1 MKRRDFLR
9 TSLKVTALPVLA
21 WGQIGSSALAQ
32 SLREA
37 NAGFNNLLILVEL
50 KGANDGLNT
59 VVPFADP
66 AYAAL
71 RPRIGIKREDVVQLS
86 ERTGLHPSLAPLL
99 PFWKTSQMA
108 VVEGVGYPGANLSH
122 FRSIEIWDTASN
134 ATEYLHQGWLARA
147 FAANPVPKQFLAD
160 GVVVGSNDMGPLAG
174 APRGV
179 ALANPDQ
186 FMRQAKLLEN
196 EKGGFARN
204 PALNHILKV
213 ETNIIDAA
221 ANLNA
226 RREFKTVFPQNEF
239 GNQIRTAMQIAANP
253 AGVAALRVTL
263 GGFDTHQN
271 QPGTHANLMKV
282 LAEGLVAMKSALD
295 EIGRWDSTLVM
306 TYSEFG
312 RRPKENQSNGTDHG
326 TAAPQFVM
334 GGRVKGG
341 MYGQAPALSRLDGSG
356 NLPHAVDFRDLYATV
371 LERWWRMPA
380 QNVLGGK
387 FAGLDLIKA

>member
-9 TSLKVTALPVLA
+9 AAATLPVLA
-21 WGQIGSSALAQ
+21 WTPGFAQ
-32 SLREA
+32 SS
-37 NAGFNNLLILVEL
+37 AGFNNLLILVEL

-66 AYAAL
+66 AYATL
-71 RPRIGIKREDVVQLS
+71 RPRIGVKREEVVQLS
-86 ERTGLHPSLAPLL
+86 ERAGLHPSLAPLL
-99 PFWKTSQMA
+99 PFWKANQMA
-108 VVEGVGYPGANLSH
+108 VVEGVGYPNANLSH

-147 FAANPVPKQFLAD
+147 FAANPVPKSFLAD

-226 RREFKTVFPQNEF
+226 RREFNTVFPQNEF

-253 AGVAALRVTL
+253 AGVAAVRVTL

-282 LAEGLVAMKSALD
+282 LAEGMVAMKSALD

-326 TAAPQFVM
+326 TAAPQFAF

-341 MYGQAPALSRLDGSG
+341 LYGQAPALSRLDGSG
-356 NLPHAVDFRDLYATV
+356 NLSYAVDFRDLYATV
-371 LERWWRMPA
+371 LERWWRMSA
-380 QNVLGGK
+380 QNVLDGK
-387 FAGLDLIKA
+387 FAGLDLVRA

>member
-1 MKRRDFLR
+1 MMKRRDFIR
-9 TSLKVTALPVLA
+9 AAATLPVLA
-21 WGQIGSSALAQ
+21 WGSVRAQ
-32 SLREA
+32 Q
-37 NAGFNNLLILVEL
+37 AGFNNLLILVEL

-59 VVPFADP
+59 VIPFADP
-66 AYAAL
+66 AYASL
-71 RPRIGIKREDVVQLS
+71 RPRIAIKREDVVQLS
-86 ERTGLHPSLAPLL
+86 ERAGLHPALAPLL
-99 PFWKTSQMA
+99 PFWKTNQLA
-108 VVEGVGYPGANLSH
+108 VVEGVGYPNANLSH
-122 FRSIEIWDTASN
+122 FRSIEIWDTGSN
-134 ATEYLHQGWLARA
+134 ATEYLHEGWLARA
-147 FAANPVPKQFLAD
+147 FAANPVPKSYLAD

-174 APRGV
+174 APRSV

-186 FMRQAKLLEN
+186 FLRQAKLLEN
-196 EKGGFARN
+196 EKGGVAKN

-213 ETNIIDAA
+213 ENNIVNAA

-271 QPGTHANLMKV
+271 QPGAHANLMKV
-282 LAEGLVAMKSALD
+282 LAEGLVALKSALD

-326 TAAPQFVM
+326 TAAPQLVM

-341 MYGQAPALSRLDGSG
+341 LYGQGPALSRLDGSG

-371 LERWWRMPA
+371 LERWWRLPA
-380 QNVLGGK
+380 QIVLGGK
-387 FAGLDLIKA
+387 FAGLDLIRA